1 MNAVPTVPAARP
13 GGWHNFLGRALAT
26 LDPRRSLGTKV
37 GWFVAAL
44 TLAFALGAALW
55 LGELTRAGLLVQ
67 HYRVLALDGLQVAN
81 TLDQALEAR
90 LRSLQAAAA
99 ILGSEPE
106 VRTPRALHAVLA
118 ELSTS
123 YPELQSIR
131 VAPARELAR
140 PGKAAP
146 DAAAGASTALA
157 GASRRLAIRADPPVA
172 GAFGP
177 PPGLEF
183 EVPIRDPAGK
193 DLGVVLAHLD
203 GPWLQAYALGLRR
216 SLRPQNSPNAL
227 LVDAAGVVRI
237 GPPAYAG
244 RPLVLEDERRVDLGE
259 LPVGA
264 AMPAISEARL
274 PDGLRVVVARVPAA
288 PDGVLQAL
296 GWKLTLLEP
305 TRFAQLRGDELW
317 SAIAWMAIALGS
329 AAALVGVLLSR
340 RLTRRLGQL
349 TQSVDAVAT
358 GAAQG
363 IAVPPGRD
371 EITRLARAFAALLDA
386 LHQQRAGL
394 SALSADLERR
404 VAERTRELERM
415 AREARYAAVVRERLK
430 IARDLHDTLAHSMMA
445 MLAQI
450 RLLRRLQ
457 RHDPAALAAE
467 LARAEQVALEGLSEA
482 RASIAQMRVNPV
494 RDIGL
499 GSALSESLRRFAER
513 SGIAV
518 DSAIDPAAA
527 GFAEETAEAVLRIAE
542 EALRNIEQHANAT
555 RVQVRLEALGAAR
568 LALSIVDNGAGFDP
582 RLPHPG
588 HFGLV
593 GMHEQAQRIGAELR
607 IDSAPGQGTQLQLRF
622 TAGI

>member
-1 MNAVPTVPAARP
+1 VSAHSTDPAAAPAARHS
-13 GGWHNFLGRALAT
+13 GLGRALAA

-67 HYRVLALDGLQVAN
+67 HYRVLALDGLQVTNA
-81 TLDQALEAR
+81 LDQALAAR

-99 ILGSEPE
+99 ILGSDPE
-106 VRTPRALHAVLA
+106 VRKPRALHAVLA
-118 ELSTS
+118 ELSDS

-131 VAPARELAR
+131 IADARDLAR
-140 PGKAAP
+140 LGNAPP
-146 DAAAGASTALA
+146 DAAADARPAPA
-157 GASRRLAIRADPPVA
+157 GQARRLRIRADPPVA
-172 GAFGP
+172 DAAAA
-177 PPGLEF
+177 PPGLQF
-183 EVPIRDPAGK
+183 EVPLRDPAGK
-193 DLGVVLAHLD
+193 DLGLMLAHLD
-203 GPWLQAYALGLRR
+203 GSWLQAYALGLRR
-216 SLRPQNSPNAL
+216 SLRPQNSPDAL

-244 RPLVLEDERRVDLGE
+244 RPLALEGERKVDLGE
-259 LPVGA
+259 LPAGS
-264 AMPAISEARL
+264 AMPAIDEARL
-274 PDGLRVVVARVPAA
+274 PDGLMVVVARVPA
-288 PDGVLQAL
+288 PPGGVLQAL
-296 GWKLTLLEP
+296 GWRLSLLEP
-305 TRFAQLRGDELW
+305 TRFATLRGDELW
-317 SAIAWMAIALGS
+317 ASIAGMAFALGS
-329 AAALVGVLLSR
+329 TAALMGVLLSR
-340 RLTRRLGQL
+340 RLTRRLAQL
-349 TQSVDAVAT
+349 TQSVDGVAAGT
-358 GAAQG
+358 AQG

-371 EITRLARAFAALLDA
+371 EITRLARAFADLLDA

-499 GSALSESLRRFAER
+499 GSALGESLRRFAER

-518 DSAIDPAAA
+518 DAAIDPAAA

-542 EALRNIEQHANAT
+542 EALRNIEQHAHAT

-593 GMHEQAQRIGAELR
+593 GMHEQAQLIGAELS